1 MAASPPESRAEMAT
15 RLKEKPFYKAT
26 LESIDPNARKILEEY
41 AGIPPAEVLSHVQ
54 AVRDQAWE
62 VFPYPCMGLFTFVKM
77 HISKNPAYGTVLKR
91 LLANDNKK
99 DKATLVDLGCGFGQE
114 LRTLVAAGVAPTSLY
129 GVDVSDGFVELGL
142 ELFRDKATMQSRFIV
157 TDLLNSP
164 SVPAQLQGKVNF
176 VFAGSFFHLFGWD
189 DQLALSKRAV
199 EMLKPEAGSMI
210 FGHQL
215 GCVEAREDA
224 APDVPSGKIYFHDP
238 ESFRRFWRI
247 VGEETGTKWEVQVE
261 SGERGI
267 DEMRKLKPT
276 LIYLRFAV
284 ERL

>member
-1 MAASPPESRAEMAT
+1 MASPPESRAEMAA
-15 RLKEKPFYKAT
+15 RLKKTPIYKAT
-26 LESIDPNARKILEEY
+26 LEFIDPDARKILEEY

-62 VFPYPCMGLFTFVKM
+62 MFPYPCMGMFKFVNM
-77 HISKNPAYGTVLKR
+77 RISKNPAYGTVLKR
-91 LLANDNKK
+91 LLVND
-99 DKATLVDLGCGFGQE
+99 DKNDEATLVDLGCGFGQE
-114 LRTLVAAGVAPTSLY
+114 LRGLVAAGVAPTRLY

-142 ELFRDKATMQSRFIV
+142 ELFRDKATMQSRFII

-176 VFAGSFFHLFGWD
+176 IFAGSFFHLFGWD
-189 DQLALSKRAV
+189 DQLTLSKRVV

-215 GCVEAREDA
+215 GCVAAQEDIVA
-224 APDVPSGKIYFHDP
+224 EVPSGKIYFHDP
-238 ESFRRFWRI
+238 ESFRKLWRI
-247 VGEETGTKWEVQVE
+247 VGEETGTEWEVQVE

-267 DEMRKLKPT
+267 DEMMKIKPT
-276 LIYLRFAV
+276 LRILRFAV